1 MSVEQILL
9 KEIEVSQKALNGPID
24 DTIYRTM
31 LSDDLS
37 ELVLFANDDKVYSSM
52 RVKTQ
57 VTG

>member
-9 KEIEVSQKALNGPID
+9 KEIEASQKPLNGPID

-37 ELVLFANDDKVYSSM
+37 ELMAI
-52 RVKTQ
+52 R
-57 VTG
+57 